1 MTKTP
6 ELSVV
11 VPIYG
16 QFDLARAR
24 LSIQSI
30 LSQRGVNYEVIVSE
44 QGEYPRLPETPRVKY
59 TFGYHKQKPDLSDFN
74 PGNVR
79 NEAIALAEGEFIY
92 TNDADIVFLD
102 SCYLAKAIQEIK
114 KDPARAFYRPLMRRL
129 PTDEFKE
136 FKKLARDLGIEKTIA
151 SLSLSQKYIATLN
164 GRQRRIRVS
173 EKDSVYHK
181 TFTALEEDFQK
192 YVGDEKNK
200 GREPV
205 FWNENRHC
213 GGNLFR
219 KEHFLAVGGYSED
232 FINWGCE
239 DSDLQWK
246 LSEIYNLQFFPEDFE
261 VMHFDHPKGY
271 FSPEMWK
278 RNEEISRERIRAGLE
293 EVIKRDRRNK
303 LWLQQ

>member
-1 MTKTP
+1 MKKPP

-11 VPIYG
+11 FPVYG
-16 QFDLARAR
+16 SFDIRRAIV
-24 LSIQSI
+24 SIEST
-30 LSQRGVNYEVIVSE
+30 LSQKDLNLEIIVSE
-44 QGEYPRLPETPRVKY
+44 QGEYSRFPKISGINH
-59 TFGYHKQKPDLSDFN
+59 FFHYHKPKKNLSDFN
-74 PGNVR
+74 PGNIR
-79 NEAIALAEGEFIY
+79 NNAINQARGEFIY

-102 SCYLAKAIQEIK
+102 SYYLARSIK
-114 KDPARAFYRPLMRRL
+114 EVSKSPDRVFYRPFMRRL
-129 PTDEFKE
+129 PIDEFPE
-136 FKKLARDLGIEKTIA
+136 FEKRFRLDGIESTAA
-151 SLSLSQKYIATLN
+151 SLDLSQDYIATVN
-164 GRQRRIRVS
+164 GKQRKIRTF
-173 EKDSVYHK
+173 EKESIYHK
-181 TFTALEEDFQK
+181 TFTAFEEDFQK
-192 YVGDEKNK
+192 YIGDEKNK

-246 LSEIYNLQFFPEDFE
+246 FREIYTLQFFPDDLE
-261 VMHFDHPKGY
+261 VMHLDHPKGY

-278 RNEEISRERIRAGLE
+278 RNEEISKERISTGLG